1 MALAKFDVEFDRDGA
16 VYDPTQLQAVLDA
29 VAQASDVLLLSHGWN
44 NNKDEAAELYQE
56 LTGNIEACLKAPS
69 VAWGDRKIMV
79 VQVYWPSKRFDDP
92 DLIPGG
98 GAASVDGGESTK
110 SLEKMLDNL
119 TIAPRRL
126 GENTPDPV
134 RVEIIERARAAISK
148 LDSDAGKAEFLS
160 ELRALVD
167 VGSAHDDDCSTEF
180 FTDNAV
186 AIFERLNDAV
196 PAPTGPAAGGGA
208 ADVDAAGGAAGLGDM
223 FNGVVAAARR
233 IANFTTYCDMK
244 QRAGLVGRTGVAKM
258 AMLIRQKAP
267 QARLHFAG
275 HSFGGRVVTA
285 AASALPPG
293 TPDVTV
299 SLLQAAF
306 SHNGFA
312 KKDDDED
319 VPEGAFRSVVQDWR
333 VSGPIIITHTKNDR
347 AVGIAYPL
355 ASRITRDNASAMG
368 DENDP
373 YGGMGR
379 NGAQHTAEKKESPNT
394 LGDAEAEYDFMKSG
408 VYNLRSDDYIHD
420 HSDVRNAAVAN
431 AIVRCMLA
439 I

>member
-16 VYDPTQLQAVLDA
+16 VYDPTQLQALLDA
-29 VAQASDVLLLSHGWN
+29 VTQASDVLLLSHGWN
-44 NNKDEAAELYQE
+44 NNKDEAAELYKE
-56 LTGNIEACLKAPS
+56 LTANIDKCLGSPS
-69 VAWGDRKIMV
+69 VAWGDRKIVV
-79 VQVYWPSKRFDDP
+79 VQIYWPSKRFDDP

-98 GAASVDGGESTK
+98 GAASLDGHGESTG
-110 SLEKMLDNL
+110 SLEKVLDNL

-126 GENTPDPV
+126 GENTPDLV
-134 RVEIIERARAAISK
+134 RVEIIQRAKAAVPK

-167 VGSAHDDDCSTEF
+167 LGSAHEDDGSTEF
-180 FTDNAV
+180 FTD
-186 AIFERLNDAV
+186 DAV
-196 PAPTGPAAGGGA
+196 SIFKRLDDFVVAPVGPAAGGGA
-208 ADVDAAGGAAGLGDM
+208 AGMDEMGGAASLGDM
-223 FNGVVAAARR
+223 FTGVVAAARR

-244 QRAGLVGRTGVAKM
+244 QRAGLVGRVGVAKM

-267 QARLHFAG
+267 QVRLHFAG
-275 HSFGGRVVTA
+275 HSFGGRLVTA

-306 SHNGFA
+306 SHYGFA
-312 KKDDDED
+312 EKSED
-319 VPEGAFRSVVQDWR
+319 APEGAFRSVVQDWR
-333 VSGPIIITHTKNDR
+333 VSGPIIITHTKNDQ

-355 ASRITRDNASAMG
+355 ASRIARDSAAALG
-368 DENDP
+368 DADDP

-379 NGAQHTAEKKESPNT
+379 NGAQYTKEKRRSPDT
-394 LGDAEAEYDFMKSG
+394 LGDEKAEYDFERSS
-408 VYNLRSDDYIHD
+408 VYNLRADDYVHD
-420 HSDVRNAAVAN
+420 HGDVRNPAVAN